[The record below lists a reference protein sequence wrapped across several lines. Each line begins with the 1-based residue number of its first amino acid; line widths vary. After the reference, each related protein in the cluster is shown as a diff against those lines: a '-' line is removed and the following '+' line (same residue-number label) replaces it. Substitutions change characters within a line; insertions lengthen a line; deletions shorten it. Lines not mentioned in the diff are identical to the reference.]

1 MNQRYFKTQEELS
14 EVLGIPRPTI
24 AAHIKA
30 AGMRKSSRGWDS
42 QKLLDYLKEKE
53 SETTPIH
60 DAKEMKVRLEC
71 DILRERLKAIREE
84 TIPME
89 DHLAEITEHAQIL
102 IQGLDELENITAA
115 EFPDNPR
122 MLEIMQGVV
131 DKVRLYMFAK
141 VEALECAEEE

>member
-53 SETTPIH
+53 AETTPIH
-60 DAKEMKVRLEC
+60 DARELKLHLEC
-71 DILRERLKAIREE
+71 DLLRERLKAIREE

-89 DHLAEITEHAQIL
+89 DHLSEITEHAQIL
-102 IQGLDELENITAA
+102 IRGLDELENITAA

-131 DKVRLYMFAK
+131 DRVRSYMLTK
-141 VEALECAEEE
+141 VEGLEVTEDE